1 MGDKYMLTVFTHDTY
16 SVRSQGNQTYGEHV
30 AFNIEVGEA
39 RNYQEAWNIICRED
53 LRTISFLSI
62 AYKNDRSNN
71 PFPRFAWP
79 TGVNYV
85 YYNSRI
91 LAPVVPPSEYNQNS
105 VLELIRVLDLPYRI
119 EGTEELDG

>member
-1 MGDKYMLTVFTHDTY
+1 MLTVFRHDTY
-16 SVRSQGNQTYGEHV
+16 SVRDIDNQTYEERV
-30 AFNIEVGEA
+30 AFHTEVGEA
-39 RNYQEAWNIICRED
+39 KNYQEAWNIICRED
-53 LRTISFLSI
+53 LRAISCLYV
-62 AYKNDRSNN
+62 AYKNDQNNN

-85 YYNSRI
+85 YYNSRN

-105 VLELIRVLDLPYRI
+105 VLELIRVLNLPFRI

>member
-1 MGDKYMLTVFTHDTY
+1 MLTVFRHDTY
-16 SVRSQGNQTYGEHV
+16 SARRQGNRNCEERV
-30 AFNIEVGEA
+30 AFDMEVGEA
-39 RNYQEAWNIICRED
+39 RTYQEAWNIICRED

-62 AYKNDRSNN
+62 AYRNDRCNN
-71 PFPRFAWP
+71 PFPRFVWP

-91 LAPVVPPSEYNQNS
+91 LAPIVPPSEYNQSS
-105 VLELIRVLDLPYRI
+105 VLELISVLELPFRI